1 MSYPNESLFTQKQI
15 FYDDYTNDRTYST
28 YNYNTPTNDTYKITV
43 SFYNNT
49 ICKNTPITKIE
60 NNTYNNLTNNP
71 TIANWDTTIT
81 TPPTNNNYNIPT
93 KFFLV
98 GVMVLEGMLLF
109 VGML

>member
-93 KFFLV
+93 NNNIPSNTITPTKKN
-98 GVMVLEGMLLF
+98 F